1 MKVYIDTEFNGF
13 NGRLISMALVAED
26 GNEFYEVLECRNPVE
41 WVQINVMPYLEKEP
55 VEAHVFQTK
64 LQQFLYQ
71 YESIELIAD
80 WPEDIK
86 HFCNALITGP
96 GLCLNYPQITM
107 TMRRDLSSAG
117 SKVPHNALHDARAI
131 ADEDLS
137 KAYEQSSE
145 AIIQEMVDDWKWD
158 NN

>member
-1 MKVYIDTEFNGF
+1 MTRVYIDTEFNGF

-41 WVQINVMPYLEKEP
+41 WVAINVMPFLGKEP
-55 VEAHVFQTK
+55 VDVHIFQSK
-64 LQQFLYQ
+64 LQQFLHQ
-71 YESIELIAD
+71 YKSIELIAD

-96 GLCLNYPQITM
+96 GNCLNHPPITM
-107 TMRRDLSSAG
+107 SIQQDLSSSE
-117 SKVPHNALHDARAI
+117 SKLPHNALYDARAI

-137 KAYEQSSE
+137 KAYDQGS
-145 AIIQEMVDDWKWD
+145 V
-158 NN
+158 